1 MSICMFFIFFLIT
14 ITAPPMAPPAITTM
28 ATTPANGIGQV
39 CGTVSVSSTSPQT
52 VQRNSWFR
60 LKMPRRSWLL
70 PIRRHRVRSPE
81 SSLHMCPRRQNRCMS
96 CFRPRCRWHPLFPLP
111 RRYVPP
117 DPFPRCKCPR
127 RQSMCTLRCQLR
139 YRWHPCC
146 PLPRRYAYRSP
157 GLLPA
162 WFFPVRLFL
171 YSVYPSVASDLPL

>member
-1 MSICMFFIFFLIT
+1 MKIILETFFIFPFSSLQRQRSHRRWRRPRSQQWLQRRITGSGKSAEWFLCQALLRT
-14 ITAPPMAPPAITTM
+14 RCS
-28 ATTPANGIGQV
+28 ATP
-39 CGTVSVSSTSPQT
+39 
-52 VQRNSWFR
+52 WFR

-70 PIRRHRVRSPE
+70 SIRRHRVLSPE
-81 SSLHMCPRRQNRCMS
+81 SSLRMCPRRQNRCMS

-117 DPFPRCKCPR
+117 DLSLRYRYPR

-146 PLPRRYAYRSP
+146 PLPRRYASRSP

-162 WFFPVRLFL
+162 WFFP
-171 YSVYPSVASDLPL
+171 